1 MGTEK
6 SIVLFESADGSVEL
20 PVMLDPEREDVWLS
34 RAQLATLFGR
44 DVKTIGKHV
53 ASALREE
60 LAGSENRVVAK
71 FATTA
76 RDGKTYQVEHYNLD
90 MVLSVGYRVK
100 SARGVEFRRWATDVL
115 RRYIVAGH
123 AENERRLEQLGQVA
137 RIMARVPESLESR
150 QILDIVQSYTGALDL
165 LDDYDHLSV
174 TAPEGTPSTRE
185 ITYEE
190 CREVIDSLRFGGDST
205 LFGVEKDASFR
216 GAIGNVFQ
224 NFDGH
229 DLYPTLEEK
238 AAHLLY
244 FVVKDHSFL
253 DGNKRIAAAVFLY
266 FLDRNDALFTS
277 TGEKAIDDSALV
289 AMTIL
294 IAESKPE
301 EKDVTRR
308 KRGRVF
314 FSQGKRDR
322 PRRRPVP
329 FPLREITRPLFG
341 VERGEARGETLG
353 HVLHVAAGT
362 KRHIHLAATAAQD
375 VRTGGKVLLHV
386 AKRQARALLLLPHRE
401 VRVAPGTVRRVRTQ
415 PFDPAL
421 VPDRTREARARR
433 KARLPH
439 ERVECEEPAER
450 VAAHGVRA
458 GRRVKRI
465 GERGERLVRAP
476 AKVLLARAQRRSG
489 PRRERIAPVGH
500 RHAHHA

>member
-20 PVMLDPEREDVWLS
+20 PVMLDPAREDVWLS

-53 ASALREE
+53 ANALREE

-76 RDGKTYQVEHYNLD
+76 RDGKTYQTEHYNLD

-115 RRYIVAGH
+115 RRYVIAGH
-123 AENERRLEQLGQVA
+123 AANERRLEQLGQVA
-137 RIMARVPESLESR
+137 KIMARVPESLESR

-165 LDDYDHLSV
+165 LDDYDHLCV
-174 TAPEGTPSTRE
+174 TAPEGTPAARE

-190 CREVIDSLRFGGDST
+190 CREVIESLRFGQESS
-205 LFGVEKDASFR
+205 LFGVEKDGSFK

-224 NFDGH
+224 SFDGR

-266 FLDRNDALFTS
+266 FLDRNHALFTPA
-277 TGEKAIDDSALV
+277 GEKAIDDSALV

-301 EKDVTRR
+301 EKDVM
-308 KRGRVF
+308 V
-314 FSQGKRDR
+314 
-322 PRRRPVP
+322 
-329 FPLREITRPLFG
+329 
-341 VERGEARGETLG
+341 
-353 HVLHVAAGT
+353 
-362 KRHIHLAATAAQD
+362 
-375 VRTGGKVLLHV
+375 
-386 AKRQARALLLLPHRE
+386 
-401 VRVAPGTVRRVRTQ
+401 
-415 PFDPAL
+415 AL
-421 VPDRTREARARR
+421 VMHF
-433 KARLPH
+433 L
-439 ERVECEEPAER
+439 
-450 VAAHGVRA
+450 
-458 GRRVKRI
+458 KR
-465 GERGERLVRAP
+465 P
-476 AKVLLARAQRRSG
+476 
-489 PRRERIAPVGH
+489 
-500 RHAHHA
+500 

>member
-20 PVMLDPEREDVWLS
+20 PVMLDPAREDVWLS
-34 RAQLATLFGR
+34 RTQLATLFGR

-53 ASALREE
+53 ANALREE

-71 FATTA
+71 IATTA

-100 SARGVEFRRWATDVL
+100 SSRGVEFRRWATDVL

-123 AENERRLEQLGQVA
+123 AENERRLEQLGQVTK
-137 RIMARVPESLESR
+137 IMARVPESLQSR

-165 LDDYDHLSV
+165 LDDYDHLNV
-174 TAPEGTPSTRE
+174 TAPEGTPATCE

-190 CREVIDSLRFGGDST
+190 CREVIESLRFGRESS
-205 LFGVEKDASFR
+205 LFGVEKDGSFK

-224 NFDGH
+224 SFGGR

-266 FLDRNDALFTS
+266 FLDRNRALFTPA
-277 TGEKAIDDSALV
+277 GEKAIDDSALV

-301 EKDVTRR
+301 EKDVM
-308 KRGRVF
+308 V
-314 FSQGKRDR
+314 
-322 PRRRPVP
+322 
-329 FPLREITRPLFG
+329 
-341 VERGEARGETLG
+341 
-353 HVLHVAAGT
+353 
-362 KRHIHLAATAAQD
+362 
-375 VRTGGKVLLHV
+375 
-386 AKRQARALLLLPHRE
+386 
-401 VRVAPGTVRRVRTQ
+401 
-415 PFDPAL
+415 AL
-421 VPDRTREARARR
+421 VMHFLKRA
-433 KARLPH
+433 
-439 ERVECEEPAER
+439 
-450 VAAHGVRA
+450 
-458 GRRVKRI
+458 
-465 GERGERLVRAP
+465 
-476 AKVLLARAQRRSG
+476 
-489 PRRERIAPVGH
+489 
-500 RHAHHA
+500 